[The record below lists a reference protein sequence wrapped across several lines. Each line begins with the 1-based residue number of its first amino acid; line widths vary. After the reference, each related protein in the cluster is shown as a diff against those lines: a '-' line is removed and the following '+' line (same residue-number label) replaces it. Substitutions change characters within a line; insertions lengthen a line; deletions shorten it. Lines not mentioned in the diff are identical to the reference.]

1 MFSDSLMF
9 KERRLFHALQ
19 WRTVLSHNFYFLL
32 FNPVLE
38 FKYATVVELGR
49 MLRQKCQKCESTFHH
64 IYVGNTI
71 RKLASSDRILTQNY
85 WKMSECDAAN
95 PPTPI
100 NILGVSIYWN
110 AFVTESSINKN
121 GTRGTHFMHDA
132 FFPSLFKCNPH
143 LLLKEQERDQELKR
157 RTILKKTAS
166 VTGSYVRMGSKK
178 APKVYYGCRV
188 KSTKTNLALFYFRRL
203 FLCT

>member
-1 MFSDSLMF
+1 
-9 KERRLFHALQ
+9 
-19 WRTVLSHNFYFLL
+19 
-32 FNPVLE
+32 
-38 FKYATVVELGR
+38 
-49 MLRQKCQKCESTFHH
+49 
-64 IYVGNTI
+64 
-71 RKLASSDRILTQNY
+71 
-85 WKMSECDAAN
+85 MSECDAAN

-178 APKVYYGCRV
+178 APKVYYWCRV
-188 KSTKTNLALFYFRRL
+188 KSTKQILRYFISADYFCAHNFC
-203 FLCT
+203 FLHSEQKQSESIESFNCTRAVYLSKH